1 MRFVDPA
8 DWLLIY
14 RLIYLLSHGFP
25 YTFRALIKV
34 VESSTL
40 LKLKYDC
47 PMARQNATS
56 PRWLNAAEM
65 KAWRRYIVASRR
77 LLEAL
82 DLDLVQHELSM
93 ADYEILAQL
102 SDAPERRMRMSELAD
117 VAMLSRSRLSHR
129 MKVMEKAGWVKR
141 EACPIDKRGY
151 FAVMTAK
158 GWKAIVAAAPD
169 HVESVRARFVDHLS
183 KGDQAAL
190 AEIFERVSESLRKD
204 LKDK

>member
-1 MRFVDPA
+1 
-8 DWLLIY
+8 
-14 RLIYLLSHGFP
+14 
-25 YTFRALIKV
+25 
-34 VESSTL
+34 
-40 LKLKYDC
+40 
-47 PMARQNATS
+47 MAGQNATA

-65 KAWRRYIVASRR
+65 KAWRRYIIASRR

-82 DLDLVQHELSM
+82 DSDLEGHDLSM

-102 SDAPERRMRMSELAD
+102 SDAPERKMRMSELAEI
-117 VAMLSRSRLSHR
+117 ALLSRSRLSHR

-141 EACPIDKRGY
+141 EACPSDKRGY

-183 KGDQAAL
+183 KADQEVIAA
-190 AEIFERVSESLRKD
+190 IFNRIEDSLRKEFIEE
-204 LKDK
+204 